1 MIRKFRIITPTQTK
15 VLELDDLDKK
25 QVTAKIIDA
34 AKEIAAGKEI
44 ISSYGYEVECISGW
58 RQMEYLPT
66 SYELNLVYEIILR
79 DSKYIIN
86 NNLDITGF
94 IHDTMDGIDMMA
106 AIKTA
111 ADKMLAE
118 GNKLIH
124 TSDGLSTDFIT
135 VTDDDWENFV
145 WPQKGNKGILAIFN
159 YVFHDGPI
167 SLDGNKWLY
176 NVTFTFDISSDIFII
191 QDFNEKEDLPF

>member
-34 AKEIAAGKEI
+34 AKEIAAGKEK

-58 RQMEYLPT
+58 RQMEYVPT

-79 DSKYIIN
+79 DSKYMPN
-86 NNLDITGF
+86 NNLDITGY
-94 IHDTMDGIDMMA
+94 IHNTMDGIDMMA
-106 AIKTA
+106 AFKTV

-124 TSDGLSTDFIT
+124 TSVGLSTDFIT
-135 VTDDDWENFV
+135 DEEWENFV
-145 WPQKGNKGILAIFN
+145 WPQKGDIGRLAIF
-159 YVFHDGPI
+159 YYEFDDGPI
-167 SLDGNKWLY
+167 FLDADKWLY
-176 NVTFTFDISSDIFII
+176 SVEFTSEESHSDIFKI
-191 QDFNEKEDLPF
+191 QDFNEEEELPF